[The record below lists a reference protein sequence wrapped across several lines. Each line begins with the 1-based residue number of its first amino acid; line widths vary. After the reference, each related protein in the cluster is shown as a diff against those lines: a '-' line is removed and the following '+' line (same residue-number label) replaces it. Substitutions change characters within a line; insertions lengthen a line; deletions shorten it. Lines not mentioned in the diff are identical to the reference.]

1 MRLRIGH
8 PSGSSNNN
16 TSTQHQEEQ
25 QQRRL
30 VRRRRGTRSVEFK
43 IIFTI
48 CLVSLSLLTLVPLD
62 RNSVQNINSEIDLP
76 LPLPQLPLKFRNITA
91 TIPQH
96 LQFQQSNFGCG
107 ADYFRSNLEWEQKT
121 QQQTICSPTLEVFSW
136 LMDQVNSRNLTMMI
150 GYGELIHLLRE
161 KALIHSDG
169 TYYDDDFD
177 TWVTPSSFETI
188 LKLEPYLWNNFGWS
202 IRVFFRCSEGT
213 KDKQE
218 RHKTNIAIFAQIL
231 PVCGH
236 QYKAVMEKAVAKYPA
251 IEMYVLQSIGHE
263 QEGILHEN
271 WQGELFP
278 EGWLLPAKPFPFD
291 MPGFNK
297 TLNLQIPAQSEKL
310 LDCMY
315 GNWHVYST
323 EHHDKGE
330 NCTSSIAKS

>member
-1 MRLRIGH
+1 
-8 PSGSSNNN
+8 
-16 TSTQHQEEQ
+16 
-25 QQRRL
+25 
-30 VRRRRGTRSVEFK
+30 
-43 IIFTI
+43 
-48 CLVSLSLLTLVPLD
+48 VSLSLLTLVPLD
-62 RNSVQNINSEIDLP
+62 RNVHV
-76 LPLPQLPLKFRNITA
+76 PLKFRNIT
-91 TIPQH
+91 TLIPQH
-96 LQFQQSNFGCG
+96 LQFQQSHFGCG

-150 GYGELIHLLRE
+150 AYGELIHLLRE

-213 KDKQE
+213 EEE

-271 WQGELFP
+271 WQGELFS
-278 EGWLLPAKPFPFD
+278 ESWLLPAKPFPFD

-297 TLNLQIPAQSEKL
+297 TLNLQIPAQPEKL
-310 LDCMY
+310 LDCLYVGVGGAFSPAWVTAGKWAWVTAKNIMT
-315 GNWHVYST
+315 GARIAPPQLQKAREWNKRA
-323 EHHDKGE
+323 KGFQRL
-330 NCTSSIAKS
+330 NCVQL

>member
-1 MRLRIGH
+1 
-8 PSGSSNNN
+8 
-16 TSTQHQEEQ
+16 
-25 QQRRL
+25 
-30 VRRRRGTRSVEFK
+30 
-43 IIFTI
+43 
-48 CLVSLSLLTLVPLD
+48 
-62 RNSVQNINSEIDLP
+62 
-76 LPLPQLPLKFRNITA
+76 
-91 TIPQH
+91 
-96 LQFQQSNFGCG
+96 
-107 ADYFRSNLEWEQKT
+107 
-121 QQQTICSPTLEVFSW
+121 
-136 LMDQVNSRNLTMMI
+136 MDQVNSRNLTMMI
-150 GYGELIHLLRE
+150 AYGELIHLLRE

-202 IRVFFRCSEGT
+202 IRVFFRCSEAEGT
-213 KDKQE
+213 EEE

-236 QYKAVMEKAVAKYPA
+236 QYKAVMNKTVAKYPA

-271 WQGELFP
+271 WQGELFS
-278 EGWLLPAKPFPFD
+278 ESWLLPAKPFPFD

-323 EHHDKGE
+323 EHHDRGT